1 VQNPG
6 LGAEKK
12 EMYVPVF
19 VQEERAVINAAVFR
33 FLMIIGVTL
42 RTDSLQGLIIILLL
56 LY

>member
-33 FLMIIGVTL
+33 FLMSYGPI
-42 RTDSLQGLIIILLL
+42 
-56 LY
+56 